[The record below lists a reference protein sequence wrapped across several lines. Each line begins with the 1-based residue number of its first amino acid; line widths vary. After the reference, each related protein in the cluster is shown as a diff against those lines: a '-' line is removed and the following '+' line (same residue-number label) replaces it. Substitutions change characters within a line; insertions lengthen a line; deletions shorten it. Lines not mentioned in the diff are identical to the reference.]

1 VDPGPPQ
8 GQSPRSLLGGWAL
21 PKPRPN
27 KEGQGSRA
35 HGFPL
40 PIWPLGGPT
49 PTPKKHERSHW
60 ESPRLTCSPHETGK
74 SPRHGNG
81 RLCCT
86 TTPRSS
92 HISRRQLMYIKE
104 KNTSLFL
111 SRKLKKSDK
120 NWLRKLR
127 SKSTSWG
134 RNMRA
139 AASPLAGRF
148 LSVLSVPSRLSGP
161 EHDQQCLAQA
171 PPNVNRP

>member
-1 VDPGPPQ
+1 MSLIGWSTER
-8 GQSPRSLLGGWAL
+8 GSLRSQARNG
-21 PKPRPN
+21 N
-27 KEGQGSRA
+27 KEGQGCRA

-40 PIWPLGGPT
+40 FGPQCPPPLGEPT
-49 PTPKKHERSHW
+49 AHVFA
-60 ESPRLTCSPHETGK
+60 PRD
-74 SPRHGNG
+74 GNG

-92 HISRRQLMYIKE
+92 HISGRQLVYIKE
-104 KNTSLFL
+104 KNTSFFL
-111 SRKLKKSDK
+111 NQKLKKFDK

-148 LSVLSVPSRLSGP
+148 LSVLSVPSRLSNAERAERGA
-161 EHDQQCLAQA
+161 ERGDERGAERAKQTERC
-171 PPNVNRP
+171 